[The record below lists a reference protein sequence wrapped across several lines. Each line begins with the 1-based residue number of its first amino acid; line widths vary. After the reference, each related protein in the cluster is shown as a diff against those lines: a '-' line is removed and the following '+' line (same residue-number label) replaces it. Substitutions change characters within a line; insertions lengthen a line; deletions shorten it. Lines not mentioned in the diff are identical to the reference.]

1 MFCRALAIAA
11 CMALLFGTLAA
22 QEIPAPPT
30 PGPEH
35 KQLQA
40 LEGTWDA
47 KMKMEGAPAPIVAV
61 ATYKSEC
68 GGLWLASEFKS
79 DDPAFKFQGKGL
91 DGYDTNKKKFVGI
104 WVDSMSTGM
113 MTMEG
118 THDEKTKTTTM
129 FGQGY
134 DHGKLNKYK
143 NVTKM
148 PDADHQTF
156 QMFMIG
162 DDGKESLAFTI
173 EYTRRNP

>member
-1 MFCRALAIAA
+1 MIRRALAIAA
-11 CMALLFGTLAA
+11 STALLIGTLNA
-22 QEIPAPPT
+22 QEAPSPPT

-47 KMKMEGAPAPIVAV
+47 KMKMEGAPAPITAV

-104 WVDSMSTGM
+104 WVDSMSTGV

-118 THDEKTKTTTM
+118 TYDEKTKTTTM
-129 FGQGY
+129 EGQGY
-134 DHGKLNKYK
+134 NEQGKPAKYR
-143 NVTKM
+143 NVTKET
-148 PDADHQTF
+148 DDDHFTF
-156 QMFMIG
+156 EMFMIG
-162 DDGKESLAFTI
+162 DDGKATSAFTI
-173 EYTRRNP
+173 DYARRK